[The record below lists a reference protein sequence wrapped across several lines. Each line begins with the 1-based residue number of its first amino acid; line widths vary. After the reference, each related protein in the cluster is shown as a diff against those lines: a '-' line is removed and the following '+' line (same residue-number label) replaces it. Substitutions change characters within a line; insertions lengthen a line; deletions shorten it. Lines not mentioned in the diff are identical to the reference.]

1 VEDDAPSRIT
11 RAVHVGRQAI
21 YDRAGDVVAYELLF
35 RDAPEATEA
44 SRRTSF
50 ATSRVIVAAFTEF
63 GIRELVDDRACF
75 INVTREF
82 LVGDLPIPFDAGQAG
97 LEILADVPIDDEVVA
112 GVAALSE
119 QGYTIAV
126 DDYRPAAGRDAL
138 LAYANYVKIDMLDP
152 NPTRV
157 RTAVAPCRAYP
168 HLQLVAERLETP
180 AGLSVAFD
188 LGFELFQG
196 HVLGRP
202 HLVSTEVLNTTRL
215 ARLRLLAQLT
225 DEDMDVAQVTA
236 AIETDPGLSLRVL
249 TGVNAAASGV
259 NRRVSSVGDAVML
272 LGTRQIHQWVT
283 LMLVS
288 DLAEGD
294 ENRLTE
300 AVTCARLCQTL
311 AEHEGAAGSSAFTAG
326 LLAAVSDI
334 LSLSTADLA
343 SRLPLTDEI
352 TDVMVRG
359 EGPLAPIL
367 AAVRA
372 YQHGIPAETSDLD
385 VAGHFLAALR
395 WSNGALRPARG
406 PAVIGG

>member
-1 VEDDAPSRIT
+1 M
-11 RAVHVGRQAI
+11 GRQAI

-35 RDAPEATEA
+35 RGTSEAVDA
-44 SRRTSF
+44 SRRTSH
-50 ATSRVIVAAFTEF
+50 ATSQVIVAAFTEF
-63 GIRELVDDRACF
+63 GIRELVDDRTCF

-82 LVGDLPIPFDAGQAG
+82 LVGDLPVPFDAGLAG

-112 GVAALSE
+112 GVAALAE
-119 QGYTIAV
+119 RGYTIAV
-126 DDYRPAAGRDAL
+126 DDYRPATGRDAL
-138 LAYANYVKIDMLDP
+138 LEYANYVKIDMLNP

-157 RTAVAPCRAYP
+157 RSAVAPCRAYP
-168 HLQLVAERLETP
+168 HLQLVAERLETH

-215 ARLRLLAQLT
+215 SRLRLLAQLA
-225 DEDMDVAQVTA
+225 DEDLDVAQVVS
-236 AIETDPGLSLRVL
+236 AIETDPALSLRVL
-249 TGVNAAASGV
+249 KGVNAAASGL
-259 NRRVSSVGDAVML
+259 NRKVSSVADAVML

-311 AEHEGAAGSSAFTAG
+311 AEHEGAAGSTAFTAG

-334 LSLSTADLA
+334 LSMSTADLA
-343 SRLPLTDEI
+343 SRLPLADDI
-352 TDVMVRG
+352 TDVMVHG
-359 EGPLAPIL
+359 QGPLAPIL

-372 YQHGIPAETSDLD
+372 YQQGVPAGTSDVD
-385 VAGHFLAALR
+385 VADHYLAALR
-395 WSNGALRPARG
+395 WSTGTLRPARG
-406 PAVIGG
+406 PAVTGG